1 MQTDQQTLK
10 DLEIFHASDNGL
22 SVFETL
28 DRTITKGGK
37 NRLNERFKQPLNS
50 LEQINETQET
60 VKYLAEHLQQWRF
73 PVSDQKLQSLDRYT
87 SSNIDPIEAR
97 SKSASLPDTIMFYF
111 SDKDAFNYLKESIAE
126 VSEIVES
133 FTKLFRQNA
142 GNNLPALLYAWQ
154 REIYTFASDP
164 QVVAISELCRKGI
177 KPGFREVCYFDSI
190 LRRRLKPVLI
200 KVVAAMYDLDAL
212 LSMAKITD
220 ELGFCF
226 PEISEEESMT
236 LKAEGLYHIFLK
248 NPVKCDIA
256 IGNEKNFLFLTGP
269 NMAGKTTFL
278 KSLGVAVYLA
288 HLGMSVPAQK
298 FRLVCYDRLIS
309 SISISDSI
317 RSGYSYFFSEVKRVK
332 DVAQALSK
340 GEKVLAIF
348 DELFKGTNVKDAYD
362 ASAMIINGLVLWNKS
377 LFILSSHLSELWA
390 EIANK
395 PSITSMYF
403 ESEIINNAPVFT
415 YKLATGVSNMRLGST
430 IIENEKIMDLLI
442 PKQHDNI

>member
-1 MQTDQQTLK
+1 MKTDQQTLK

-28 DRTITKGGK
+28 DRTFTKGGK

-50 LEQINETQET
+50 LAQINETQET

-73 PVSDQKLQSLDRYT
+73 PVSDQKMQSIDRYIN
-87 SSNIDPIEAR
+87 SNINPIEAR

-111 SDKDAFNYLKESIAE
+111 SDRDAFNYLKESIAE

-133 FTKLFRQNA
+133 FTNLFRQNA
-142 GNNLPALLYAWQ
+142 GSDLPALLQTWQ
-154 REIYTFASDP
+154 REIYAFAIDP
-164 QVVAISELCRKGI
+164 QVVAISESCRKGK
-177 KPGFREVCYFDSI
+177 KPGFRDVCYFDSI

-200 KVVAAMYDLDAL
+200 KVVSAMYDLDAL
-212 LSMAKITD
+212 LSMAKITT

-226 PEISEEESMT
+226 PEIKEDEPMT
-236 LKAEGLYHIFLK
+236 LEAKGLYHIFLK
-248 NPVKCDIA
+248 NPVKCDME

-298 FRLVCYDRLIS
+298 FRLVYYDRLIS

-340 GEKVLAIF
+340 GENVMAIF

-362 ASAMIINGLVLWNKS
+362 ASAMIIKGLVLWNQS

-395 PSITSMYF
+395 PSIRSMYF
-403 ESEIINNAPVFT
+403 ESEIINNAPVFS
-415 YKLATGVSNMRLGST
+415 YKLVMGVSNMRLGSK

-442 PKQHDNI
+442 PIQHDNI